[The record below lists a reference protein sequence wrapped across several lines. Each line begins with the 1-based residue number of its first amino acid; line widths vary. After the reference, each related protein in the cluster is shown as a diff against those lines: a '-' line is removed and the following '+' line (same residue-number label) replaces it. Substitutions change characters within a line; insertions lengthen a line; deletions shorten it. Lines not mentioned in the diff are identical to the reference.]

1 MRIDLLAD
9 ILADAGIGA
18 PGQDIYEEEMP
29 ADVRAGVLIKLP
41 LQGVPIDHELPG
53 YFRGAVQVIVR
64 AQKVDTGDRL
74 AKQVMDALTL
84 SERTFLDAQGNEVMH
99 VNYLRPRTLP
109 IVYPRSDGNG
119 KEWSINLD
127 ASYVLR

>member
-1 MRIDLLAD
+1 M
-9 ILADAGIGA
+9 
-18 PGQDIYEEEMP
+18 
-29 ADVRAGVLIKLP
+29 
-41 LQGVPIDHELPG
+41 
-53 YFRGAVQVIVR
+53 R

-74 AKQVMDALTL
+74 AKRVMEALTL
-84 SERTFLDAQGNEVMH
+84 SEHSFTNEAGEEVMH
-99 VNYLRPRTLP
+99 VNFLRPRTLP